1 MDAFEILIFALI
13 AGSGLIGEILK
24 KRRNRQN
31 TPIPGSSRP
40 QPGESGYEEAAEG
53 HRYPTAQ
60 ESEEWS
66 ASPSPWEE
74 GFERG
79 SDSGERPGAGRGR
92 GGSVRE
98 PAAED
103 VFDMD
108 RHLEEAL
115 FGRREEPAPAPSK
128 PAPSR
133 TAEPV
138 NKGRIGA
145 STASDGAQPGRSRE
159 RRPSLERRASLEK
172 GRSLEKERSLESRT
186 LSKRDSRE
194 SVRLMG
200 RGRAERTAVLPGGV
214 SELDAPLKVERPGPA
229 AAKSGSSPRAWLAT
243 PEKVRQAV
251 IVSEIL
257 GRPKSL
263 RRRSDLSGSVRRS

>member
-40 QPGESGYEEAAEG
+40 RPGEPGYEEAG
-53 HRYPTAQ
+53 GNDLYPAAD
-60 ESEEWS
+60 EEDSWGG
-66 ASPSPWEE
+66 SPSPWEE

-79 SDSGERPGAGRGR
+79 SGAGERPGAGRGR

-98 PAAED
+98 PAVED

-108 RHLEEAL
+108 RYLEEAL

-133 TAEPV
+133 TTEPV

-145 STASDGAQPGRSRE
+145 STASDRAEPGRSRE

-200 RGRAERTAVLPGGV
+200 RGRTERSAVLPGGG
-214 SELDAPLKVERPGPA
+214 SELDAPLKVERPALA

-251 IVSEIL
+251 IASEIL

-263 RRRSDLSGSVRRS
+263 RRRSDLTGSVRRP